1 MDTGLQDAE
10 SRLSRLMADFYETVD
25 RLNME
30 DMVQAEPKK
39 VVGYLVEALRP
50 PAFKA
55 SVKDQLG
62 RQSHKTT
69 KSNIKLFLKRVRGE
83 LEGFMRFEA
92 HIASASQGKGAAK
105 SDQEQKPTEKSL
117 NGRGWQNIG
126 GKTRQQPVKHSEQQK
141 KIQKTTAN
149 SGKSDKKC
157 FKCEDLAH
165 GVFQCPNIS
174 SPAEAKELYEKCT
187 GKRVMKPV
195 LAAIPTDQA
204 VTTASPAIPCVVMST
219 VETSIT
225 LDSAAEVSVVTT
237 KLLKQL
243 SASGAWIVQQVLTGT
258 AGVTGIGDKSV
269 PVKSKV
275 KLDLRFST
283 PGGPLILQNVI
294 CWVTDQP
301 LPPGVG
307 DLLLSRWIMV
317 RLGYSSDKSLAAAQQ
332 VQSVWDMCD
341 VNEETT
347 SGMAS
352 VLAYSGQM
360 THIEPADEELDLQ
373 EDEDQS
379 CFPTFTDDAE
389 TERELIRSILLE
401 KVEEARLWGRHP
413 SLCRTSGHLDGAY

>member
-10 SRLSRLMADFYETVD
+10 SRLSRLMADFYEIVD

-55 SVKDQLG
+55 
-62 RQSHKTT
+62 
-69 KSNIKLFLKRVRGE
+69 VRGE
-83 LEGFMRFEA
+83 LESFMRFEA
-92 HIASASQGKGAAK
+92 HIASASQGKSAAK
-105 SDQEQKPTEKSL
+105 SDQEQKPTEKL
-117 NGRGWQNIG
+117 LKGRGWQNIG

-141 KIQKTTAN
+141 KTQETTAN
-149 SGKSDKKC
+149 SGKSDKKR

-174 SPAEAKELYEKCT
+174 SLAEAKELYEKCT

-204 VTTASPAIPCVVMST
+204 VTTASPAITCVVIST
-219 VETSIT
+219 VETSTT

-243 SASGAWIVQQVLTGT
+243 SASGAWIAQQALTGT
-258 AGVTGIGDKSV
+258 AGVTGIGDNPV

-283 PGGPLILQNVI
+283 PAPI
-294 CWVTDQP
+294 
-301 LPPGVG
+301 
-307 DLLLSRWIMV
+307 SRW
-317 RLGYSSDKSLAAAQQ
+317 LL
-332 VQSVWDMCD
+332 
-341 VNEETT
+341 
-347 SGMAS
+347 
-352 VLAYSGQM
+352 
-360 THIEPADEELDLQ
+360 
-373 EDEDQS
+373 
-379 CFPTFTDDAE
+379 
-389 TERELIRSILLE
+389 RS
-401 KVEEARLWGRHP
+401 KY
-413 SLCRTSGHLDGAY
+413 SLCGICAM